1 MDTDGQTGGRTRP
14 NLLPSTR
21 SVTSISALKPGML
34 GLGLGLGLGLVLSGL
49 VNIPDS
55 DRSVDTHGGRI
66 GAAAWR
72 VTEYLLH
79 GTPRRQADVHPLQ
92 THNVSPRWLRDA
104 MSPPALAISGG
115 GHDDQWV

>member
-21 SVTSISALKPGML
+21 SVTSISALKPGMF
-34 GLGLGLGLGLVLSGL
+34 GLGLVLSGL

-79 GTPRRQADVHPLQ
+79 GTAGCQADVQPLQ
-92 THNVSPRWLRDA
+92 THNVSPRWLRNA
-104 MSPPALAISGG
+104 VSPPASAISGG

>member
-21 SVTSISALKPGML
+21 SVTSIST
-34 GLGLGLGLGLVLSGL
+34 
-49 VNIPDS
+49 S
-55 DRSVDTHGGRI
+55 DRSVDTLGGLI

-79 GTPRRQADVHPLQ
+79 GTAGCQADVQPLQ
-92 THNVSPRWLRDA
+92 TQQRIAPMAAKRYA
-104 MSPPALAISGG
+104 PPALAVSGG
-115 GHDDQWV
+115 GHGDQWV

>member
-34 GLGLGLGLGLVLSGL
+34 GLGLGLGLVLSGL

-66 GAAAWR
+66 GAAA
-72 VTEYLLH
+72 
-79 GTPRRQADVHPLQ
+79 
-92 THNVSPRWLRDA
+92 
-104 MSPPALAISGG
+104 
-115 GHDDQWV
+115 